1 MFCFTMVFT
10 VATIAFNGFRW
21 FQTIGQTMR
30 WFQWIV
36 VVQMTCKIVAKFVR
50 QANENCYQRIMQ
62 QSVYES
68 FLQLVFGLLCPLLC
82 TGKADYHGGGFPRSR
97 DSTMTRNWF
106 LVVFRH
112 KFLLLCDHSTR
123 WGSLLFILESHPL
136 SFDKGGLNSVERA
149 GQSRPAQMC
158 HIKFLF
164 PNLFRIAPKITLGRC
179 NCCF

>member
-1 MFCFTMVFT
+1 MQNCRRVCKTGKWELLSPEDNVGKCLVFMK
-10 VATIAFNGFRW
+10 V
-21 FQTIGQTMR
+21 
-30 WFQWIV
+30 
-36 VVQMTCKIVAKFVR
+36 
-50 QANENCYQRIMQ
+50 
-62 QSVYES
+62 

-164 PNLFRIAPKITLGRC
+164 PNLFRIAPKITLSRC

>member
-1 MFCFTMVFT
+1 M
-10 VATIAFNGFRW
+10 
-21 FQTIGQTMR
+21 
-30 WFQWIV
+30 
-36 VVQMTCKIVAKFVR
+36 
-50 QANENCYQRIMQ
+50 
-62 QSVYES
+62 
-68 FLQLVFGLLCPLLC
+68 QLVFGLLCPLLC

-179 NCCF
+179 NCCFYSASQIAALISRAIFMRFSEMVPVKNHAR